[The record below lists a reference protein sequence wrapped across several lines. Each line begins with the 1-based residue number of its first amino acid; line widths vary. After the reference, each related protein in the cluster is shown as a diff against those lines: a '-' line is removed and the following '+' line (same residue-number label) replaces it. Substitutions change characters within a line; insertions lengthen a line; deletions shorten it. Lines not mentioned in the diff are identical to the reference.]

1 VRTLEWL
8 DRAKDLWWLGGILL
22 AILAALW
29 RLAIQTN
36 KSKERLE
43 QVSTNKEAIQALQAD
58 MVGMKDDI
66 SDIKEGVDK
75 QSEDMAAVLGALQ
88 SIMIAL
94 NDRNCDIGSARDKF
108 NDYLAHR

>member
-1 VRTLEWL
+1 VEWIGPV
-8 DRAKDLWWLGGILL
+8 KDFWWLFGVLL

-58 MVGMKDDI
+58 MVGMKDDL
-66 SDIKEGVDK
+66 SDIKEGVEQQRQDT
-75 QSEDMAAVLGALQ
+75 AAIFQVLQAMLSALD
-88 SIMIAL
+88 S
-94 NDRNCDIGSARDKF
+94 NDCNIGSAREKF
-108 NDYLAHR
+108 NSHLANR

>member
-1 VRTLEWL
+1 MEWI
-8 DRAKDLWWLGGILL
+8 APVKDFWWLFGVLM

-36 KSKERLE
+36 KSKESLE
-43 QVSTNKEAIQALQAD
+43 QVATNKESIDALK
-58 MVGMKDDI
+58 GEIRTIKEDI
-66 SDIKEGVDK
+66 SDIKDGVDK

-94 NDRNCDIGSARDKF
+94 NDRNCNIGSARDKF
-108 NDYLAHR
+108 NEYLAHR